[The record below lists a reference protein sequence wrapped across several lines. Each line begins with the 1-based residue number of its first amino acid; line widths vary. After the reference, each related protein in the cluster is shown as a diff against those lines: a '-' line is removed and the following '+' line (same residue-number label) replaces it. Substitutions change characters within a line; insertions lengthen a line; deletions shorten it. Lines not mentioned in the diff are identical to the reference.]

1 MIVLK
6 TINLGKKYTGAV
18 NWAVNDFNIEVEQGE
33 IIALLGESG
42 CGKTTILRMISGF
55 EVPDEGELNL
65 NGKKISSAGLF
76 VEPENRGVGIVF
88 QDFALFPHM
97 TVWENIGFGLFR
109 IGKAEKSNRIKEVT
123 ELTGLQGL
131 EKRYPHQLSGGQRQ
145 RAALARAMAP
155 NPGLILF
162 DEPFSNLD
170 SVLKNQMREEIRN
183 ILKTSETT
191 AIFVT
196 HDTKDVLAIADRA
209 VVLKEGRTLQ
219 NGTPDAMYTSP
230 ATRYVSTF
238 FGKTNFIKARP
249 VKGGFETAL
258 GFIAFNSEPYLQQ
271 DGLTISIRPGS
282 IMPANVGDE
291 HAIRAKILS
300 EKYFGEYTELSVE
313 VLDSPTPQVLTIH
326 SGLQHK
332 FTDEVYWFKIDQER
346 LGIISDT
353 FK

>member
-6 TINLGKKYTGAV
+6 TINLGKKYTGAI
-18 NWAVNDFNIEVEQGE
+18 NWAVNDFNIEVEKGE

-55 EVPDEGELNL
+55 EVPDKGELHL
-65 NGKKISSAGLF
+65 NRTKISGEDIF
-76 VEPENRGVGIVF
+76 VEPEKRGVGIVF

-109 IGKAEKSNRIKEVT
+109 MGKTDKSNRIKEVT

-155 NPGLILF
+155 NPSLILF

-170 SVLKNQMREEIRN
+170 SVLKNQMRGEIRN
-183 ILKTSETT
+183 ILKTSGTT

-219 NGTPDAMYTSP
+219 TGSPDAIYTSP
-230 ATRYVSTF
+230 ATRYVATF
-238 FGKTNFIKARP
+238 FGKTNFIQARP
-249 VKGGFETAL
+249 VKGGFETVL
-258 GFIAFNSEPYLQQ
+258 GFISFNSDPYLQK
-271 DGLTISIRPGS
+271 GELTISIRPGS
-282 IMPANVGDE
+282 VMPADLHDE
-291 HAIRAKILS
+291 LAIRARILS
-300 EKYFGEYTELSVE
+300 KKFFGEYTELTVE
-313 VLDSPTPQVLTIH
+313 VSDSGTLQLLTIH
-326 SGLQHK
+326 AGLQHK
-332 FTDEVYWFKIDQER
+332 FMNESCWFKIDQER
-346 LGIISDT
+346 MGVISDT
-353 FK
+353 VK

>member
-1 MIVLK
+1 VPDK
-6 TINLGKKYTGAV
+6 
-18 NWAVNDFNIEVEQGE
+18 GE
-33 IIALLGESG
+33 LHLNRT
-42 CGKTTILRMISGF
+42 KISG
-55 EVPDEGELNL
+55 ED
-65 NGKKISSAGLF
+65 LF
-76 VEPENRGVGIVF
+76 VEPEKRGVGIVF

-109 IGKAEKSNRIKEVT
+109 MGKTDKSNRIKEVT

-155 NPGLILF
+155 NPSLILF

-170 SVLKNQMREEIRN
+170 SVLKNQMRGEIRN
-183 ILKTSETT
+183 ILKTSGTT

-219 NGTPDAMYTSP
+219 TGSPDVIYTSP
-230 ATRYVSTF
+230 ATRYVATF
-238 FGKTNFIKARP
+238 FGKTNFIQARP

-258 GFIAFNSEPYLQQ
+258 GFISFNSEPYLQQ
-271 DGLTISIRPGS
+271 DELTISIRPGS
-282 IMPANVGDE
+282 IMPADVLVQ

-300 EKYFGEYTELSVE
+300 KKFFGEYTELLVE
-313 VLDSPTPQVLTIH
+313 VSDAATPQVLTIH
-326 SGLQHK
+326 AGLQHK
-332 FTDEVYWFKIDQER
+332 FMNELSWFKIDQER
-346 LGIISDT
+346 MGVISDT
-353 FK
+353 VK

>member
-6 TINLGKKYTGAV
+6 TINLGKKYTESV
-18 NWAVNDFNIEVEQGE
+18 NWAVNDFDIEVEKGE

-55 EVPDEGELNL
+55 EVPDKGELHL
-65 NGKKISSAGLF
+65 NGKKISGEGLF
-76 VEPENRGVGIVF
+76 IEPEKRGVGIVF
-88 QDFALFPHM
+88 QDFALFPHK
-97 TVWENIGFGLFR
+97 TVSENIGFGLFR
-109 IGKAEKSNRIKEVT
+109 MGKTDKSNRIKEVT

-145 RAALARAMAP
+145 RAALARAIAP

-170 SVLKNQMREEIRN
+170 SVLKNQMRQEIRN
-183 ILKTSETT
+183 ILKTSGTT

-219 NGTPDAMYTSP
+219 TGSPDAIYTSP
-230 ATRYVSTF
+230 ATRYVATF
-238 FGKTNFIKARP
+238 FGKTNFIQARP

-258 GFIAFNSEPYLQQ
+258 GFIAFNSEAYLQE
-271 DGLTISIRPGS
+271 GTITLSVRPGS
-282 IMPANVGDE
+282 IMPADVHDE
-291 HAIRAKILS
+291 HAICAKILS
-300 EKYFGEYTELSVE
+300 EKFFGEYTELSAE
-313 VLDSPTPQVLTIH
+313 VSESATPQVLTIH
-326 SGLQHK
+326 AGLHHK
-332 FTDEVYWFKIDQER
+332 FSDGAFWFKIDQER
-346 LGIISDT
+346 MGVISD
-353 FK
+353 K